1 METLLEYFIKYGYLV
16 VFLATLVEGE
26 VVLVA
31 GGFLVHEGYLN
42 FSILVLI
49 ATAACTVG
57 DNFFYWLGRSRR
69 TGQTHPWAARFLNF
83 IGENRLFKG
92 EEFVQRHGGKWVF
105 LVRFFY
111 GLRYAGAISAG
122 YFGMR
127 FMRFFSFNLIGSLA
141 WAMLISG
148 IGYLFGRSLE
158 AVGRGVR
165 LAQIGLLLV
174 VAGLLAIYLI
184 NLRRRKKMAKQPSLG
199 SQA

>member
-1 METLLEYFIKYGYLV
+1 METLLQYFTDYGYLV

-26 VVLVA
+26 VVLIV
-31 GGFLVHEGYLN
+31 GGLLVHEGYLN

-69 TGQTHPWAARFLNF
+69 TGQKHPRAAGLLNF

-105 LVRFFY
+105 LIRFFY

-127 FMRFFSFNLIGSLA
+127 FVRFFFFNLLGSLT
-141 WAMLISG
+141 WAILISG

-158 AVGRGVR
+158 ALTRGMR

-174 VAGLLAIYLI
+174 MAGLLAIYLI
-184 NLRRRKKMAKQPSLG
+184 NLRRRKKMTKQPSLG
-199 SQA
+199 GQA